1 MISAIRSEFRKLL
14 TVRSTYTIVVASL
27 AIVVLF
33 AGLIQG
39 YQAKTHDLLDP
50 NLLASQ
56 STSALVFVGLIL
68 AFAGL
73 LLMGHEYRYT
83 TIVYTLTSSNRRLK
97 SLAAKF
103 FVVTVFAIVTSLIV
117 AFFSPLCTIIGAHL
131 HGYTISPQTFNYWS
145 VIWRGAFVGWG
156 YALYAFILVTIMRN
170 QIGAIVTF
178 LLVPLIGEN
187 ILMLLLKNNSKYLPF
202 TALQSVA
209 DPTIV
214 KGATVGSGA
223 VIVLVYIGVGL
234 LVSAVLFSRR
244 DAN

>member
-14 TVRSTYTIVVASL
+14 TVRSTYTIVAASL

-39 YQAKTHDLLDP
+39 YQAKAHDLLNP

-83 TIVYTLTSSNRRLK
+83 TIMYTLTSSNRRLK

-103 FVVTVFAIVTSLIV
+103 FVVTVFAVVTSLLV

-131 HGYTISPQTFNYWS
+131 HGYTISPQSFDYWA
-145 VIWRGAFVGWG
+145 VIWRCAFVGWG

-187 ILMLLLKNNSKYLPF
+187 ILMLLLKNNTKYLPF

-209 DPTIV
+209 DPSLV
-214 KGATVGSGA
+214 KGSTVSGGA
-223 VIVLVYIGVGL
+223 ITVLIYIGVGL
-234 LVSAVLFSRR
+234 LVSAILFSRR